1 MTGPFGPFGAKEG
14 SCFILEGSFADF
26 EGYVGSEAMSK
37 CPLDKSRT
45 ISLFKP
51 PWIKV

>member
-1 MTGPFGPFGAKEG
+1 MTGSFGPFEAKEG

-26 EGYVGSEAMSK
+26 EGYIGSEAMGK
-37 CPLDKSRT
+37 FPLDKSRT
-45 ISLFKP
+45 ISFFKP